1 MAINTLSDLQS
12 PNPFWWKEGKK
23 TLHQDLFG
31 IVKSI
36 EDNQAHLTQ
45 ANLRHL
51 RLYGNLEVLGMGIY
65 SYYRANQ
72 STDDR
77 LKLNICKAVAD
88 TLAAKISKNKPKP
101 TFITSGGSFEEQRK
115 AKRLD
120 QAVNAL
126 FYQDNVYTK
135 AQQIFLDA
143 AVMGTGI
150 AKINSQSGQPSME
163 RVIPDEIKIDN
174 ADGYYG
180 APRCVYHVKTYNREV
195 LYEMFPDDKKA
206 ISTVASE
213 TGNNALFNSLQLT
226 DQIKVIEA
234 WHLPSRI
241 PENPEEKTDGQHV
254 ITISNA
260 VLRQE
265 EWRKPFFPL
274 CFFKL
279 NPKILGPWASGVCE
293 ELAPI
298 QLELNKLL
306 IVLQQTLELCRT
318 KVLVENSSE
327 IVDSQLNNG
336 VGMIVT
342 YSGIKPEYW
351 AGGSVPPELA
361 AQINWLYQ
369 RAFEQFGISQLSS
382 TSQKPAGLNAGVA
395 LREYNDI
402 ETERFVLIGQRWEQ
416 FFVDLARQFVSCAK
430 DIYAE
435 DDQYAIKTIKDNH
448 RVKYLEDIKWSEVDL
463 ADKDYKIEIF
473 PTSSLPSRPEA
484 RKQSVQEMIQAGM
497 ISPEDGLRLLDF
509 PDLKEYLSLANA
521 PTEEIDM
528 LIGEILENSRYT
540 SPEPFENLEFGI
552 RRFQSAYLRAKID
565 QAPEP
570 KLELLRRWM
579 VEAEQLLAK
588 AQQPA
593 NPMPEM
599 AMDPMANPEPPPTS
613 DLIPNVNL
621 PLQ

>member
-1 MAINTLSDLQS
+1 
-12 PNPFWWKEGKK
+12 
-23 TLHQDLFG
+23 
-31 IVKSI
+31 
-36 EDNQAHLTQ
+36 
-45 ANLRHL
+45 
-51 RLYGNLEVLGMGIY
+51 MGIY

-77 LKLNICKAVAD
+77 LKINICKAVAD

-206 ISTVASE
+206 IATVASE

-351 AGGSVPPELA
+351 AGGSVPPELS

-435 DDQYAIKTIKDNH
+435 DEQYAIKTIKDNH

-484 RKQSVQEMIQAGM
+484 RKQSVQEMIQAEM